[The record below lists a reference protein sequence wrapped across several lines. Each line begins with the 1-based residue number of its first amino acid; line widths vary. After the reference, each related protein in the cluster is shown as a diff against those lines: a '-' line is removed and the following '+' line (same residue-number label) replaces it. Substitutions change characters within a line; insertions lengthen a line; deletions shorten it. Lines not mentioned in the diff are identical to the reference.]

1 MTIQQPDTMIFSEII
16 GQGQAWRE
24 MIPIVLDQKAAI
36 QKIFKDIEE
45 VLFIGCGSGLNASF
59 TASVL
64 FQMSTQKG
72 ACTVPAAEIIYFPKG
87 VFRTDRKTGAVLM
100 SRSGK
105 TSEIVQA
112 LSILRKC
119 HIPTIGITCHEH
131 SPLADA
137 SDFSLVLTPV
147 LEQAV
152 PTTRSVTGMIIV
164 AQLIAAIVSG
174 THYEINRIKQLPDLC
189 ENLIDEC
196 KEQAQQIGNRADI
209 KRFAFVG
216 NGPYYG
222 LARES
227 QLKIKEMTLQP
238 SDGYPLFDFRHGPQS
253 TVDENMLI
261 TVLISDSAREQE
273 IQFIRDMKSLGAVI
287 WVICDKS
294 DNTIRQ
300 TADYVLELKSNL
312 NEISRLPLYLPAVQL
327 LAFYH
332 AQSLGLNPDVPHNLS
347 YWIDLSRK

>member
-1 MTIQQPDTMIFSEII
+1 MTIHQSDTMIFGEITS
-16 GQGQAWRE
+16 QGQAWRE
-24 MIPIVLDQKAAI
+24 MIPVVIHQEAAI
-36 QKIFKDIEE
+36 KKLFNNVEE

-72 ACTVPAAEIIYFPKG
+72 TRAVPAAEIIYFPG
-87 VFRTDRKTGAVLM
+87 SVLRADHKTAAVIM

-112 LSILRKC
+112 LDFLRKS
-119 HIPTIGITCHEH
+119 HIPIIGITCHSH
-131 SPLADA
+131 SPLADECDI
-137 SDFSLVLTPV
+137 SVVLTPL

-152 PTTRSVTGMIIV
+152 PTTRSVVGMIITV
-164 AQLIAAIVSG
+164 QLIAAFVSG
-174 THYEINRIKQLPDLC
+174 NHSEINRIKQLPELC
-189 ENLIDEC
+189 ENLMGQYR
-196 KEQAQQIGNRADI
+196 EQGQRIGNRSDI

-216 NGPYYG
+216 NGPYFG

-261 TVLISDSAREQE
+261 TVFLSDSARVQE
-273 IQFIRDMKSLGAVI
+273 IQFICDMKALGAKI

-294 DNTIRQ
+294 DEIIRQ
-300 TADYVLELKSNL
+300 SADYVLELKSHL
-312 NEISRLPLYLPAVQL
+312 GEISRLPLYLPAVQL

-332 AQSLGLNPDVPHNLS
+332 AQLLGLNPDSPHNLS
-347 YWIDLSRK
+347 YWINLSNQ